1 MEKSVQMV
9 NYLSKKMTEILC
21 KKIQSGTENIK
32 IREQY
37 RCPNTHNC
45 TPMSGCNGSNWSETN
60 T

>member
-9 NYLSKKMTEILC
+9 NYLSKKMTEVLC

-45 TPMSGCNGSNWSETN
+45 TPMSGCNGSN
-60 T
+60 